1 MRSRYTD
8 TFKAIITLALPMIA
22 EEIMSTLLQYVDTAM
37 VGRLGATA
45 TSSVNLTATVNWLI
59 GSLFSA
65 FGVAVTAMISSGL
78 GAGDEKRMR

>member
-59 GSLFSA
+59 GSLF
-65 FGVAVTAMISSGL
+65 
-78 GAGDEKRMR
+78 